1 MFQTRDLDHR
11 IDIANP
17 APDKGDSKGQGG
29 TMLRTVKP
37 RNARSKRALEA
48 RDPKVKEGAKTCIFI
63 RGEKTSQRVNKAL
76 SELVSG
82 CSVRVRVTAFVSRL
96 TPRTLHSHS

>member
-1 MFQTRDLDHR
+1 
-11 IDIANP
+11 
-17 APDKGDSKGQGG
+17 
-29 TMLRTVKP
+29 MLRTVKP

-48 RDPKVKEGAKTCIFI
+48 RDPKVREGAKACIFI

-82 CSVRVRVTAFVSRL
+82 CSVRVGLLLFVSRL
-96 TPRTLHSHS
+96 TPPSLYSHS